1 MKYTILFYS
10 LLLSVSSLAQKRFI
24 TIEDSKIWVN
34 TIGLEKRKPGEPLIV
49 FESGHAV
56 SMDNWDKVLT
66 GVAKMAPLVTYDR
79 PGIGKSEPDNEMP
92 TMKNVADK
100 LLKILKHLKQKPPY
114 VLVGHSLGG
123 MYVRGFAIY
132 YPKKLAGL
140 VIIDPAD
147 FTEKLVHHYDY
158 YEGLGVSKAKVDS
171 IQLSIKQKRL
181 ERSKKA
187 SKSSREELQVL
198 MSVRASEF
206 KEIRSNKL
214 PNIPVHML
222 MSGRFNMPKRYRSK
236 EYDNEAYFRNKIRHR
251 MARWT
256 NMIQSVDKGMLFYSG
271 DAGHYIHWDDPE
283 LLISSVRIVL
293 QDYALLQKKKKK

>member
-1 MKYTILFYS
+1 MRYTILLCLMIS
-10 LLLSVSSLAQKRFI
+10 TQTWAQKRFI
-24 TIEDSKIWVN
+24 TIEGTKVWIN
-34 TIGLEKRKPGEPLIV
+34 TIGLEKRKPGQPLIV

-56 SMDNWDKVLT
+56 SMGNWDRVLN
-66 GVAKMAPLVTYDR
+66 GVANLAPLITYDR
-79 PGIGKSEPDNEMP
+79 PGIGKSEPDQEMP

-100 LLKILKHLKQKPPY
+100 LLKLLKHLKQQPPY

-123 MYVRGFAIY
+123 LYVRGFAMY

-140 VIIDPAD
+140 VIVDPAD

-158 YEGLGVSKAKVDS
+158 YEGLGLNKAKIDS
-171 IQLSIKQKRL
+171 IQLSIRQKRVA
-181 ERSKKA
+181 RGKKA

-198 MSVRASEF
+198 MAVRAGEF
-206 KEIRSNKL
+206 EEIGASKL

-222 MSGRFNMPKRYRSK
+222 MSGKFDMPKRYRSK
-236 EYDNEAYFRNKIRHR
+236 EYDQEAYFRNKVRHR

-256 NMIQSVDKGMLFYSG
+256 NVIQSVDKGMLFYSG

-283 LLISSVRIVL
+283 LLISSIRIVL
-293 QDYALLQKKKKK
+293 KDYALLQKKKKK